1 MNTLKYPNIKLSGN
15 NTRFFKDE
23 TKNNSLFTPTN
34 KNNKSKHNE
43 FQQIKISN
51 WIFGMKA
58 LIFRTTSEIY

>member
-1 MNTLKYPNIKLSGN
+1 MKQKTTHYLLH
-15 NTRFFKDE
+15 
-23 TKNNSLFTPTN
+23 TN